1 MGGLLEPSQDQRAQ
15 PGNGAQLRGEGDGG
29 VLTARDRRGRQ
40 PNATPG
46 PPPRR
51 GGETPTRT
59 NRLIHEAVRAIT
71 YSIEQLSQDLDI
83 TYVTLFNYRRG
94 RRTRIPR
101 RFLSGLSRVLRR
113 QSKRLLR
120 LAGGLDSRNRPTRKP
135 S

>member
-1 MGGLLEPSQDQRAQ
+1 M
-15 PGNGAQLRGEGDGG
+15 
-29 VLTARDRRGRQ
+29 
-40 PNATPG
+40 
-46 PPPRR
+46 
-51 GGETPTRT
+51 
-59 NRLIHEAVRAIT
+59 T

-120 LAGGLDSRNRPTRKP
+120 LAGALDRRNRPTRKP